1 MSLEK
6 LIRVEEVIEFLL
18 GVEAS
23 VIKGRRHVE
32 SLGDFVFGPWVLQE
46 QLVHSLPHAVDV
58 VAVDRLCLFGLD
70 LPLRH
75 LFFGWLFFDR
85 FRLVHRSDHGFELSF
100 PKKRPAR

>member
-23 VIKGRRHVE
+23 VIKSSRHVE

-58 VAVDRLCLFGLD
+58 VTEDRFCLLGLD

-75 LFFGWLFFDR
+75 LFFGWLCLDR